1 MADEPVVL
9 RDGTTIPDVEFAW
22 HFSRSGGPGGQ
33 NVNKVSSKAELR
45 FRPADSRAL
54 TDVQK
59 ARLATRLAGRL
70 LESGELLVT
79 SQTHRSQAENR
90 RVCMKKLAAILDGAL
105 ERKKTRIRTKPT
117 KASKER
123 RIGEKRK
130 MGQKKSMRRSRP
142 ED

>member
-1 MADEPVVL
+1 
-9 RDGTTIPDVEFAW
+9 
-22 HFSRSGGPGGQ
+22 
-33 NVNKVSSKAELR
+33 
-45 FRPADSRAL
+45 
-54 TDVQK
+54 
-59 ARLATRLAGRL
+59 
-70 LESGELLVT
+70 
-79 SQTHRSQAENR
+79 
-90 RVCMKKLAAILDGAL
+90 MKKLAAILDGAL